1 MASPRFSIRR
11 CLIVLV
17 PATLIVLTFVCNA
30 TAQTNRAPLPRRER
44 VRVRGRRMWLIARL
58 LLLTA
63 VVGLVCVGNAA
74 AQTSD
79 PDYALTGI
87 GGSMQPD
94 LFTGTASTSI
104 PIQVP
109 PGRHGIQPAL
119 SLQYWS
125 GNGDGWLGPG
135 WKLEVGAI
143 QLQTRFGVNYS
154 GDDYTFRLAGV
165 STDLVSIG
173 SGEYRAKIEGGFSRV
188 KNLTAGDGKP
198 YWEATDKKGT
208 RYLFGQTAASRQ
220 ADPANAANIFKWC
233 LDQVIDANGN
243 YMTVTYFGDQG
254 QGYIDHID
262 YTGNGA
268 TAPTNTVK
276 FYLENRPDAP
286 PMYTTNFLVTT
297 AKRLKTI
304 DVLANGNR
312 VRTYKLSYTISSSTS
327 RSMLSSVQQYGKDA
341 TLDGTGTVTGGTAL
355 PAVTFSWQ
363 GAAGGSFGSQYYSF
377 GGIAGFD
384 LLSTAERIVQ
394 LDYYGDGKSG
404 IVLYRSGDGAIGIAR
419 SNGDGTFTGVYY
431 SGSGIAGA
439 DLLSSYD
446 RMFPFDYNG
455 DGRADIAI
463 YRPGSGFISVARSD
477 GKGGFGSEYYSFS
490 GIAGDDLLS
499 VYDRILPLDYNGDGR
514 ADITAFRP
522 GSGFI
527 TIARSNGVP
536 SDLVASISNALA
548 ATTTIAYTPSTQHT
562 NTQFPFPI
570 QTVSSI
576 STDDGNGNVST
587 STYSFSGGFYHI
599 GERDL
604 RGFNYAKV
612 TGPVGPN
619 GEQTV
624 SETWFHQGNDLEV
637 DTNTPNVAN
646 GYMKGK
652 PYRVRVSDGASHIY
666 SEVTT
671 SYASGPSTAPF
682 FNPPLQ
688 VDTNICDGGAC
699 GKQTRTIYTFDTYG
713 NVTREDQYGDLS
725 DTSDDRTVSRTFSPN
740 TTAWIVGLPSS
751 ETIYQGIGLA
761 NQMAATS
768 FYYDGVTDCTVAS
781 SNVTPT
787 LGNLTRVVRTLTG
800 GVNPETRMAYDAYGN
815 LICTRDANG
824 NTTTMNYDGSFTF
837 PKVVT
842 NPLGH
847 QKTTQYY
854 GVDGVA
860 ADSGLYGQVKS
871 VTDPNTAVIT
881 TTYDV
886 FGRKLQVNFPDGG
899 STGTSYNSL
908 RTVGSHEIQT
918 NTQAGL
924 STLTYFDGL
933 GRTITEKKTGPD
945 AKTIAVQTQYNV
957 RGAVLQTS
965 LPYFFGIDA
974 PSWKTF
980 IYDPVGRVDP
990 AINPGTSRVLSCT
1003 SNWVIVTIDPNNHR
1017 RRGTRDAYGR
1027 LAKVEEYTGT
1037 SSICDTSAGT
1047 PYATN
1052 GSQYHRAG
1060 TFRTVTYTTGKQRT
1074 IS

>member
-30 TAQTNRAPLPRRER
+30 TGQTNRAPLPRRER

-143 QLQTRFGVNYS
+143 QRQTRFGVNYS
-154 GDDYTFRLAGV
+154 GDDYSFRLAGV

-188 KNLTAGDGKP
+188 KKLTGGDGKP

-208 RYLFGQTAASRQ
+208 RYLFGQTAMTRQ
-220 ADPANAANIFKWC
+220 ADPADANKIFKWY

-254 QGYIDHID
+254 QGYLDHID
-262 YTGNGA
+262 YTGNGS
-268 TAPTNTVK
+268 TQPTNTVK
-276 FYLENRPDAP
+276 FYLEDRPDAP

-384 LLSTAERIVQ
+384 LLSTADRIVQ
-394 LDYYGDGKSG
+394 LDYNGDGKSDL
-404 IVLYRSGDGAIGIAR
+404 VLYRPGAGAIAIAR

-431 SGSGIAGA
+431 SGSGIAGFDLLSPGDQVFSFDYNGDGKSDLVLYRPGA
-439 DLLSSYD
+439 GAIAIARSNGDGTFTGVYYSGSGIAGVDLLSSYD
-446 RMFPFDYNG
+446 RVFSFDYNG

-527 TIARSNGVP
+527 TIARSNGDP
-536 SDLVASISNALA
+536 SDLVASMANGLG
-548 ATTTIAYTPSTQHT
+548 ATTTIAYKPSTQYT
-562 NTQFPFPI
+562 NTQVPFPI
-570 QTVSSI
+570 QTVNSI
-576 STDDGNGNVST
+576 TTNDGNGNVST
-587 STYSFSGGFYHI
+587 TTYTFSGGFYHI

-612 TGPVGPN
+612 MGPVGPN
-619 GEQTV
+619 GEQTI
-624 SETWFHQGNDLEV
+624 SETWFHQGIDLAV
-637 DTNTPNVAN
+637 DTNTPNVPD

-652 PYRVRVSDGASHIY
+652 PYRVRVSDGSGHIY

-688 VDTNICDGGAC
+688 VDTNICDGGTC
-699 GKQTRTIYTFDTYG
+699 GKQTRTIYTYDTYG

-725 DTSDDRTVSRTFSPN
+725 DTSDDRTLSRTFSPN

-800 GVNPETRMAYDAYGN
+800 SVNP
-815 LICTRDANG
+815 
-824 NTTTMNYDGSFTF
+824 
-837 PKVVT
+837 
-842 NPLGH
+842 
-847 QKTTQYY
+847 
-854 GVDGVA
+854 
-860 ADSGLYGQVKS
+860 
-871 VTDPNTAVIT
+871 
-881 TTYDV
+881 
-886 FGRKLQVNFPDGG
+886 
-899 STGTSYNSL
+899 
-908 RTVGSHEIQT
+908 
-918 NTQAGL
+918 
-924 STLTYFDGL
+924 
-933 GRTITEKKTGPD
+933 
-945 AKTIAVQTQYNV
+945 
-957 RGAVLQTS
+957 
-965 LPYFFGIDA
+965 
-974 PSWKTF
+974 
-980 IYDPVGRVDP
+980 
-990 AINPGTSRVLSCT
+990 
-1003 SNWVIVTIDPNNHR
+1003 
-1017 RRGTRDAYGR
+1017 
-1027 LAKVEEYTGT
+1027 
-1037 SSICDTSAGT
+1037 
-1047 PYATN
+1047 
-1052 GSQYHRAG
+1052 
-1060 TFRTVTYTTGKQRT
+1060 
-1074 IS
+1074 

>member
-143 QLQTRFGVNYS
+143 QRQTRFGVNYS
-154 GDDYTFRLAGV
+154 GDDYSFRLAGV

-188 KNLTAGDGKP
+188 KKLTAGDGKP

-208 RYLFGQTAASRQ
+208 RYLFGQTAMTRQ
-220 ADPANAANIFKWC
+220 ADPADANKIFKWC
-233 LDQVIDANGN
+233 LDRVEDTNGS

-254 QGYIDHID
+254 QGYLDHID
-262 YTGNGA
+262 YTGNGS
-268 TAPTNTVK
+268 TQPTNTVK
-276 FYLENRPDAP
+276 FYLEDRPDAP

-341 TLDGTGTVTGGTAL
+341 TVDGSGTVTGGTAL
-355 PAVTFSWQ
+355 PAVTYSWQ

-377 GGIAGFD
+377 SGIAGFD
-384 LLSTAERIVQ
+384 LMSTGDRVVPF
-394 LDYYGDGKSG
+394 DYNGDGKSDL
-404 IVLYRSGDGAIGIAR
+404 VLYRPVAGVIAIAR

-431 SGSGIAGA
+431 SGAGIAGFDLMSTGDQVFA
-439 DLLSSYD
+439 FDYNGDGKSDLVLYRPGAGVIAIARSNGDGTFTGVYYSGAGIAGFDLMSTGDQVFAFDYNGDGKSDLVLYRPGAGVIAIARSNGDGTFTGVYYSGAGIAGFDLMSTGDQVFAFDYNGDGKSDLVLYRPGAGVIAIARSNGDGTFTGVYYSGAGIAGFDLMSTGDQVFAFDYNGDGKSDLALYRPGGGAVDIVRSNGDGTFTWVYSSNGIAGCDLLSPYD

-455 DGRADIAI
+455 DGRADIAV
-463 YRPGSGFISVARSD
+463 YRPSSGFISVARSD
-477 GKGGFGSEYYSFS
+477 GNGGFGSEYYSFS

-499 VYDRILPLDYNGDGR
+499 VYDQILPLDYNGDGR

-536 SDLVASISNALA
+536 SDLVASISNGLG
-548 ATTTIAYTPSTQHT
+548 ATTTIAYTPSTQYT
-562 NTQFPFPI
+562 NTQLPFPI

-619 GEQTV
+619 GEQAVT
-624 SETWFHQGNDLEV
+624 ETWFHQGNDLAV
-637 DTNTPNVAN
+637 DTNTPNVPN

-652 PYRVRVSDGASHIY
+652 PYRMRVSDGASHIY

-787 LGNLTRVVRTLTG
+787 LGNLTRVVRT
-800 GVNPETRMAYDAYGN
+800 R
-815 LICTRDANG
+815 
-824 NTTTMNYDGSFTF
+824 
-837 PKVVT
+837 
-842 NPLGH
+842 
-847 QKTTQYY
+847 
-854 GVDGVA
+854 
-860 ADSGLYGQVKS
+860 
-871 VTDPNTAVIT
+871 
-881 TTYDV
+881 
-886 FGRKLQVNFPDGG
+886 
-899 STGTSYNSL
+899 
-908 RTVGSHEIQT
+908 
-918 NTQAGL
+918 
-924 STLTYFDGL
+924 
-933 GRTITEKKTGPD
+933 
-945 AKTIAVQTQYNV
+945 
-957 RGAVLQTS
+957 
-965 LPYFFGIDA
+965 
-974 PSWKTF
+974 
-980 IYDPVGRVDP
+980 
-990 AINPGTSRVLSCT
+990 
-1003 SNWVIVTIDPNNHR
+1003 
-1017 RRGTRDAYGR
+1017 
-1027 LAKVEEYTGT
+1027 
-1037 SSICDTSAGT
+1037 
-1047 PYATN
+1047 
-1052 GSQYHRAG
+1052 
-1060 TFRTVTYTTGKQRT
+1060 
-1074 IS
+1074 